1 MANTRYQVGDRVVVQ
16 TTFTVENGTP
26 TSPSTV
32 VGEYR
37 APGGTTT
44 PLTPAE
50 ASAGVWRM
58 TLPTFTV
65 RGLWHWYIAGTAG
78 VIAAD
83 QGSILVD
90 DKVTT

>member
-1 MANTRYQVGDRVVVQ
+1 MPDRYQIGDRKTVV
-16 TTFTVENGTP
+16 TTFVDEAGVP

-37 APGGTTT
+37 PPGGAIT
-44 PLTPAE
+44 PLVPTE

-58 TLPTFTV
+58 ILPTFTV